1 MISIGQHLG
10 PAAQEQVD
18 FCLTKVQI
26 RPRLLVD
33 TRKIFKAVE
42 VLFPRVILKPVVMTL
57 DSLWEAKAISMV
69 LRRSHQPQ
77 TECIPVQEQIL
88 GIVWKNRWDNE
99 VTQKW
104 TKPHRIKDLISMTVL
119 ILVNWIIKRRTY
131 GKWEMSL
138 LKEVEVELP
147 IFLFIKIIK
156 ATNILV
162 WVNKS
167 INNKL
172 ELVAPDKEK
181 IEEDQIS
188 IHLQINNREA
198 NIPMDH
204 IVKAETQLHR
214 YLHFWA
220 LAIQVS
226 TIAGIPH
233 QSLIATTLT
242 IKTRQETH
250 IVILAKTTA
259 KIKIRAVD
267 CWIILQRYHRV
278 RVLRVPWTKPCPWRG
293 RGRSNLEVLKV
304 VMEVKDRCYLRREC
318 RRRFHK

>member
-1 MISIGQHLG
+1 
-10 PAAQEQVD
+10 
-18 FCLTKVQI
+18 
-26 RPRLLVD
+26 
-33 TRKIFKAVE
+33 
-42 VLFPRVILKPVVMTL
+42 
-57 DSLWEAKAISMV
+57 
-69 LRRSHQPQ
+69 
-77 TECIPVQEQIL
+77 
-88 GIVWKNRWDNE
+88 
-99 VTQKW
+99 
-104 TKPHRIKDLISMTVL
+104 
-119 ILVNWIIKRRTY
+119 
-131 GKWEMSL
+131 MSL

-204 IVKAETQLHR
+204 IVKAETQPHL

-220 LAIQVS
+220 QAIQVS

-242 IKTRQETH
+242 IKTRQETR
-250 IVILAKTTA
+250 IVILAKITA

-278 RVLRVPWTKPCPWRG
+278 RVLRVPWTKPCPWRD
-293 RGRSNLEVLKV
+293 RGHSNLEVLKV

-318 RRRFHK
+318 RRRFRKWIMRAKSSFRRLCRGWLLTQWTCQRIMMSHKLFLSNITTRIPNSLGRQA